1 VAGLL
6 DSDPGMAALAHGA
19 GAFTRSLG
27 HAALSITPTAAGVRL
42 DLIAE
47 VDPGAAGSGA
57 AAPVGERPV
66 RFTITRADVA
76 LARASRSNAGAAFGL
91 ALERLAPLRGEAL
104 VSSNELRVIATSG
117 G

>member
-1 VAGLL
+1 
-6 DSDPGMAALAHGA
+6 MAALAHGA
-19 GAFTRSLG
+19 GALTRSLG

-47 VDPGAAGSGA
+47 VDPGAAGSGSA
-57 AAPVGERPV
+57 PPVGERPV
-66 RFTITRADVA
+66 RFTITPADVA